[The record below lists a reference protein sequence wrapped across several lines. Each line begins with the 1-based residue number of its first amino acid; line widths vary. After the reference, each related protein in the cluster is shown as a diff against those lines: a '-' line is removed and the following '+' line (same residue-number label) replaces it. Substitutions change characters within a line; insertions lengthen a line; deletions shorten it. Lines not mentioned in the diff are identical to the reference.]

1 MWMEDHISPE
11 VGLQFARSV
20 PWYGEFSDPKLLMF
34 DVGLALCPLRPG
46 MISGRP
52 FVAAKFG
59 QSWIRIKDTEKTEK
73 TQTNT

>member
-1 MWMEDHISPE
+1 MLDLLE
-11 VGLQFARSV
+11 VPQ
-20 PWYGEFSDPKLLMF
+20 K
-34 DVGLALCPLRPG
+34 RPG